1 MESKMFEKAYD
12 TVKKYNM
19 LQKNDVVV
27 IGISGGADSVSLF
40 HFLYE
45 IRKEYSLKLVG
56 VHIHHGIRGQEADRD
71 AEYVRELC
79 NKYNVDFELFKYDI
93 HSEAKKM
100 KLTDEEAGRKIR
112 YEVFNSVLEKYGSGK
127 IAVAHNMNDQAE
139 TLLMRICR
147 GTGLK
152 GLTGILP
159 VRDNIIR
166 PLIECSRESIEEYCE
181 INHLQYQKDYTNEM
195 DIYTRNKIRLK
206 LIPMIKENLNP
217 SIISVLSRMR
227 EMLQDEEDYIE
238 IQAKQAY
245 EECLNLK
252 NKDMVSINIEKIN
265 KYHKVIQ
272 KRIIRFAL
280 QELRADLHDIEFA
293 HIKDILDLMTKSTG
307 KTINLTDGIMVRKQY
322 ENLEFYLKKEEGIF
336 KGFSY
341 DLKTT
346 DEEIE
351 ISEAGLVI
359 KTFLNEKNF
368 NKENFNNVYTK
379 FFDCDKIIGN
389 LKIRTRIS
397 GDKIYLKG
405 IGTKKLKDFFIDI
418 KLPREQRNQVP
429 IVAVGNEVIWIVGY
443 KVNEKFTADKN
454 TKKIL
459 CIQIIPKK

>member
-1 MESKMFEKAYD
+1 MESKMFEKVYD

-45 IRKEYSLKLVG
+45 IKEEYSLKLVG
-56 VHIHHGIRGQEADRD
+56 VHIHHGIRGQDADRD
-71 AEYVRELC
+71 AEYVRQLC

-100 KLTDEEAGRKIR
+100 RLTDEEAGRKIR

-166 PLIECSRESIEEYCE
+166 PLIECSRESIEEYCK

-217 SIISVLSRMR
+217 SIIPVLSRMR

-238 IQAKQAY
+238 IQAKRAY

-252 NKDMVSINIEKIN
+252 SKDKVSVNIEKVS

-293 HIKDILDLMTKSTG
+293 HINDILSLMTKSTG
-307 KTINLTDGIMVRKQY
+307 KTINLTEGIKVCRQY
-322 ENLEFYLKKEEGIF
+322 KNLEFYSKKEE
-336 KGFSY
+336 KLKPFSY
-341 DLKTT
+341 DLEKSNR
-346 DEEIE
+346 EIE
-351 ISEAGLVI
+351 ITEADLIV
-359 KTFLNEKNF
+359 KTFFNEKNF

-418 KLPREQRNQVP
+418 KLPREKRDEVP
-429 IVAVGNEVIWIVGY
+429 IIAVENEVIWVVGY

-459 CIQIIPKK
+459 CIQIMPKK